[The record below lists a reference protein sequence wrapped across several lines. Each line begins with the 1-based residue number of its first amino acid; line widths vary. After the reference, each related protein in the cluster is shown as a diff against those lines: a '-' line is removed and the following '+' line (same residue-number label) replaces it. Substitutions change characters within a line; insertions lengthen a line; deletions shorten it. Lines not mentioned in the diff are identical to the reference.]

1 MLVVVM
7 GLQGF
12 ELLDE
17 RRGLL
22 SREVGRLRLSRVLS
36 IAVTVAAHLLVQR
49 HDARPRHIKATVL
62 ELRQV
67 TVLIQCDQFVLL
79 LILLM
84 MEQVLGR

>member
-22 SREVGRLRLSRVLS
+22 SRVVGRLRLSRVLS
-36 IAVTVAAHLLVQR
+36 IAVTVAAHLLVRRQ
-49 HDARPRHIKATVL
+49 DARPRHVKATVL

-79 LILLM
+79 LV
-84 MEQVLGR
+84 EQVLGR

>member
-22 SREVGRLRLSRVLS
+22 SRGVGRLRLSRVLS
-36 IAVTVAAHLLVQR
+36 IAVAVAAHLLVQWQ
-49 HDARPRHIKATVL
+49 DARPRHVEATVL
-62 ELRQV
+62 KLRQIA
-67 TVLIQCDQFVLL
+67 VLIQCDQFVLL
-79 LILLM
+79 L